1 MARGVNVKKL
11 LGELSTVALV
21 STMAR
26 LVSGLSQPK
35 GRRRLGWRCWINWML
50 LWETQSRGDSLAE
63 EGGHTR
69 HGGRGRCPG
78 FFFSGTLYVSLT
90 VLRFWLFVPTE
101 FTALVRSARLARSA
115 NSEGIQT

>member
-69 HGGRGRCPG
+69 HGGRGRCPRFFPD
-78 FFFSGTLYVSLT
+78 FFFLVHYMCLLQPCDFGFSCQRSL
-90 VLRFWLFVPTE
+90 P
-101 FTALVRSARLARSA
+101 
-115 NSEGIQT
+115 